1 MSLTSLKFLFLSLFF
16 SELFIVSANA
26 ADEVTAPSKLPSLLE
41 VTSYEV
47 EWKGRPRDPYV
58 APNGMVWFCGQAT
71 NYIARLDPES
81 GEMTKFEVPE
91 GSHPHN
97 LIVDSDGY
105 VWYAGNR
112 NGHIGRIDPE
122 TGDIKQFPMPD
133 AVKDPHTLVFDADEN
148 IWFTAQHS
156 NAIGHL
162 DVETGDVQH
171 VSMTK
176 KRSRPYGIKTD
187 ANDNAWSVLLGTN
200 KLAFVDKESFA
211 LTEVT
216 IPRDN
221 ARPRR
226 MEITE
231 DGNVWYVDFMGG
243 YLGRYNPEN
252 KKFEEWLLPAGEGS
266 RPYGTALDDH
276 GIIWIAQTGP
286 YPNEMVGFDTKKEK
300 FISSTVIDEG
310 GSIRHMYYEPET
322 DAFWF
327 GIDTGY
333 IAKGEMINKDKEAE
347 E

>member
-1 MSLTSLKFLFLSLFF
+1 MFHTYLKYFASSLFLSGLF
-16 SELFIVSANA
+16 SLSVESAQQS
-26 ADEVTAPSKLPSLLE
+26 APSKQLPSLLD
-41 VTSYEV
+41 VKAYAV

-58 APNGMVWFCGQAT
+58 APDGMVWFCGQAD
-71 NYIARLDPES
+71 NYIARLNPES
-81 GEMTKFEVPE
+81 GEMKRFAVPE

-97 LIVDSDGY
+97 LIVDSEGY

-112 NGHIGRIDPE
+112 NGHIGRINPE
-122 TGDIKQFPMPD
+122 TGDIKQYPMPEG
-133 AVKDPHTLVFDADEN
+133 VQDPHTLVFDSDEN

-156 NAIGHL
+156 NVIGHL
-162 DVETGDVQH
+162 NVDTGDVRH

-187 ANDNAWSVLLGTN
+187 TNDNVWSVLLGTN
-200 KLAFVDKESFA
+200 KLAFVDKDSFA

-243 YLGRYNPEN
+243 FLGRYNPED

-266 RPYGTALDDH
+266 RPYGTALDSD

-300 FISSTVIDEG
+300 FISSTVVEEG

-322 DAFWF
+322 DVFWF

-333 IAKGEMINKDKEAE
+333 IAKGEMINQDKEAE

>member
-1 MSLTSLKFLFLSLFF
+1 MFHTSLKYLFSSFFLSGL
-16 SELFIVSANA
+16 LVVSANA
-26 ADEVTAPSKLPSLLE
+26 ADNSSPPQQLPSLLD
-41 VTSYEV
+41 VKAFEV
-47 EWKGRPRDPYV
+47 EWGGRPRDPFV

-71 NYIARLDPES
+71 NYIARLNPES

-97 LIVDSDGY
+97 LIVDSEGF

-112 NGHIGRIDPE
+112 NGHIGRINPE
-122 TGDIKQFPMPD
+122 TGDIKQYSMPE
-133 AVKDPHTLVFDADEN
+133 AVQDPHTLVFDSNEN

-156 NAIGHL
+156 NVIGHL
-162 DVETGDVQH
+162 DVDTGEVRF

-187 ANDNAWSVLLGTN
+187 ANDNVWSVLLGTN
-200 KLAFVDKESFA
+200 KLAFVDKDSFA

-243 YLGRYNPEN
+243 FLGRYNPED

-266 RPYGTALDDH
+266 RPYGTALDTN
-276 GIIWIAQTGP
+276 GVIWIAQTGP
-286 YPNEMVGFDTKKEK
+286 YPNEMVGFDTKKET

-310 GSIRHMYYEPET
+310 GSIRHMNYEPET

-327 GIDTGY
+327 GIDTGF
-333 IAKGEMINKDKEAE
+333 IAKGKVKNKDKTSDE
-347 E
+347 